1 MITWGG
7 IFEKNQIENQI
18 KSFHEKTIEDNF
30 WNDNNTAQKV
40 LKKKKFLE
48 TIVNDFKSSEREFE
62 DLDLDIPEGQLL
74 LAAHLLLTGNTTI
87 KGVNETLIKLE
98 EVHQSLLFE
107 KELEE
112 LIKWANQ
119 KICAKQGSI

>member
-1 MITWGG
+1 MILT
-7 IFEKNQIENQI
+7 
-18 KSFHEKTIEDNF
+18 
-30 WNDNNTAQKV
+30 
-40 LKKKKFLE
+40 
-48 TIVNDFKSSEREFE
+48 FE

-112 LIKWANQ
+112 LIK
-119 KICAKQGSI
+119 